1 MKTEGG
7 QTSASGLS
15 ARGLGLRLGFAMKDR
30 KGSGNHLPDS
40 RLVWATGSRVDRE
53 RLLGT
58 ECLWLLAADG
68 VKEEDWVPRASAV
81 SF

>member
-15 ARGLGLRLGFAMKDR
+15 ARGLGLRMKDR

-40 RLVWATGSRVDRE
+40 RLVWATGSQVDRE